1 MAYGSE
7 KLLAQLRY
15 RSSSLAGR
23 VVRKERIGLRGK
35 YAHRLVLG
43 EPICSYWLEK
53 K

>member
-23 VVRKERIGLRGK
+23 VVREERIAQGK

-43 EPICSYWLEK
+43 EPICSY
-53 K
+53 